1 MATVITWSPEMACFG
16 AAVVAIGVFDGV
28 HLGHQSLLRDTVADA
43 AARGVSAVAITF
55 DRDPDQIVA
64 PDTAAPQLLTLAD
77 KLQFMCETGLDA
89 VLVIPFTASLGEMSP
104 EAFLDSVLMGA
115 VRPVCVHVG
124 RDFRFGARAAGDV
137 ATMLRLGLSR
147 GFEVVAHELIA
158 SEGAAVTST
167 RIRAFVAAGDVVTAE
182 ELLTR
187 PARVTGVVHRGRG
200 EGAALGFP
208 TANVVPVTFA
218 ALPADGVYAGRA
230 VLENGDV
237 WACAISVGTAPS
249 FPEARDY
256 LEAHLIGFDGGLYDH
271 PITLEFLQR
280 LRDQRPF
287 DSLHALTDA
296 IARDVD
302 TTREIA
308 GFDDEHRSADAGEPA
323 IEDPALL
330 ESAQQAV
337 RAQPALGAGG
347 VEWES
352 WTPLLAE
359 QPYDL
364 DRLLGLQHALE
375 AVGIPVR
382 WDPFPPEETPL
393 LKRSFFHS
401 DRFTIA
407 VPRDRLGEARRLIE
421 TKDSNPE

>member
-1 MATVITWSPEMACFG
+1 MAAIITWSPEMVCFG
-16 AAVVAIGVFDGV
+16 DAVVAIGVFDGV
-28 HLGHQSLLRDTVADA
+28 HLGHQSLLTDTVADA
-43 AARGVSAVAITF
+43 SSRGVSAVAITF

-64 PDTAAPQLLTLAD
+64 PGTAAPQLLTLAD
-77 KLQFMCETGLDA
+77 KLQFMCDTELDA
-89 VLVIPFTASLGEMSP
+89 VLVIPFTAALGEMSP

-124 RDFRFGARAAGDV
+124 RDFRFGTRAAGDV
-137 ATMLRLGLSR
+137 ATLLQLGLSR

-158 SEGAAVTST
+158 SQGAAVTST
-167 RIRAFVAAGDVVTAE
+167 RIRALVAAGEVVMAA

-187 PARVTGVVHRGRG
+187 PARVTGTVHQGRG
-200 EGAALGFP
+200 EGAALGYP

-237 WACAISVGTAPS
+237 WACAISVGTPPS

-256 LEAHLIGFDGGLYDH
+256 LEAHLIGFDGDLYDR
-271 PITLEFLQR
+271 PITLEFLER

-287 DSLHALTDA
+287 GSLLELSGA
-296 IARDVD
+296 IAHDVEV
-302 TTREIA
+302 TREIA
-308 GFDDEHRSADAGEPA
+308 ALANLASDNGEPV

-330 ESAQQAV
+330 ESAEQAV
-337 RAQPALGAGG
+337 RAQPAHGAGD
-347 VEWES
+347 VDWDS

-375 AVGIPVR
+375 AIGIPVK

-393 LKRSFFHS
+393 LKRGFFRS

-407 VPRDRLGEARRLIE
+407 VPRDRLGEARLVIE
-421 TKDSNPE
+421 TQDTSS

>member
-1 MATVITWSPEMACFG
+1 MATIITWSPEMACFG
-16 AAVVAIGVFDGV
+16 DAVVAIGVFDGV

-64 PDTAAPQLLTLAD
+64 PDSAAPQLLTLAD
-77 KLQFMCETGLDA
+77 KLQFMCETELDA
-89 VLVIPFTASLGEMSP
+89 VLVIPFTAALGEMSP
-104 EAFLDSVLMGA
+104 EAFLDSVLAGA

-124 RDFRFGARAAGDV
+124 RDFRFGARATGDV
-137 ATMLRLGLSR
+137 TTMLRLGLTR

-167 RIRAFVAAGDVVTAE
+167 RIRALVASGDVVTAA

-187 PARVTGVVHRGRG
+187 PARVSGIVHRGRG

-230 VLENGDV
+230 ILENGDV
-237 WACAISVGTAPS
+237 WACAISVGTPPS

-256 LEAHLIGFDGGLYDH
+256 LEAHLIGFDGDLYNQ
-271 PITLEFLQR
+271 PIALEFLQW

-287 DSLHALTDA
+287 DSLDELTRA
-296 IARDVD
+296 IAGDVD

-308 GFDDEHRSADAGEPA
+308 GFDGEQRSDDADAPA

-330 ESAQQAV
+330 ESAEQAA
-337 RAQPALGAGG
+337 RAQPAHGADE
-347 VEWES
+347 VDWDS
-352 WTPLLAE
+352 WTPLLSD
-359 QPYDL
+359 QPCDL
-364 DRLLGLQHALE
+364 ARLLGFQLVLE
-375 AVGIPVR
+375 AIGIPVR
-382 WDPFPPEETPL
+382 WDPFPPAEIPL
-393 LKRSFFHS
+393 LKRSFFRS

-407 VPRDRLGEARRLIE
+407 VPHDRLDEARDLIE
-421 TKDSNPE
+421 TQDTNS